1 MKNDKLKDKI
11 YPKISEDT
19 NVNTL
24 FKGITKKININDIKK
39 TNKIPKKKFTRIKI
53 N

>member
-11 YPKISEDT
+11 YQNLSENT
-19 NVNTL
+19 NVNAL

-39 TNKIPKKKFTRIKI
+39 INKIPKKIYQ